1 MRPSE
6 YAQLKRE
13 NDRREGALP
22 LADREEIGRAMA
34 SIRRASWNLYEL
46 ERLRKDLIDMAL
58 RAALEHKTLA
68 ESLGPGR
75 QEIYDDMAREIDPG
89 SFADWL
95 CGLARPY
102 TLWYA
107 VLLLVNMVLGTGRA
121 AAVFLVL
128 MLPLFFVLYLS
139 NCLQRRIWV
148 SRWARARRSLVI
160 EVMLFAVAVVVFT
173 AGIWLLS
180 RRLPRVA
187 GYAAAAALVLV
198 WAVSSLLCRA
208 RYNRAA
214 ARRPWRSA
222 EDAAGGTTA
231 RHKAYSAPPGSC
243 TGPGRGVRTYLL
255 FSFRFGSRPGRFA
268 QSAGPFL
275 AYSRAKIAS
284 PMAAQPT
291 RVHPSCMISAVRSP
305 ASSTPET
312 AASMASASAGMSKL

>member
-58 RAALEHKTLA
+58 RAALEHKMLA

-214 ARRPWRSA
+214 ACRLWRSA
-222 EDAAGGTTA
+222 EDAAGGGP
-231 RHKAYSAPPGSC
+231 RRSIKHKAPRPGLAQDPGGAFAHICCFPSVSAP
-243 TGPGRGVRTYLL
+243 GPAA
-255 FSFRFGSRPGRFA
+255 SHKAPGRFW
-268 QSAGPFL
+268 L
-275 AYSRAKIAS
+275 
-284 PMAAQPT
+284 
-291 RVHPSCMISAVRSP
+291 
-305 ASSTPET
+305 T
-312 AASMASASAGMSKL
+312 AAPESRPPWPHSRRGCTLPA

>member
-187 GYAAAAALVLV
+187 GYAAAVALVLV

-214 ARRPWRSA
+214 VRRPWRSA
-222 EDAAGGTTA
+222 EEAAGGGPRRSIKHKTPRPGLA
-231 RHKAYSAPPGSC
+231 QDPGGAFAHICCFPSVSAPGPAASHKA
-243 TGPGRGVRTYLL
+243 
-255 FSFRFGSRPGRFA
+255 PGRFW
-268 QSAGPFL
+268 L
-275 AYSRAKIAS
+275 
-284 PMAAQPT
+284 
-291 RVHPSCMISAVRSP
+291 
-305 ASSTPET
+305 T
-312 AASMASASAGMSKL
+312 AAPESRPPWPHSRRGRTLPA

>member
-222 EDAAGGTTA
+222 EDAAGGGPRRSIKHKTPRPGLA
-231 RHKAYSAPPGSC
+231 QDPGGAFAHICCFPSVSAPGPAASHKA
-243 TGPGRGVRTYLL
+243 
-255 FSFRFGSRPGRFA
+255 PGRFW
-268 QSAGPFL
+268 L
-275 AYSRAKIAS
+275 
-284 PMAAQPT
+284 
-291 RVHPSCMISAVRSP
+291 
-305 ASSTPET
+305 T
-312 AASMASASAGMSKL
+312 AAPESRPPWPHSRRGCTLPA

>member
-75 QEIYDDMAREIDPG
+75 REIYDDMAREIDPG

-214 ARRPWRSA
+214 ARRLWRSA
-222 EDAAGGTTA
+222 EDAAGGGPRRSIKHKTPRPGLA
-231 RHKAYSAPPGSC
+231 QDPGGAFAHICCFPSVSAPGPAASHKA
-243 TGPGRGVRTYLL
+243 PGRFWLTAAP
-255 FSFRFGSRPGRFA
+255 GSRP
-268 QSAGPFL
+268 PWPH
-275 AYSRAKIAS
+275 SRRGC
-284 PMAAQPT
+284 T
-291 RVHPSCMISAVRSP
+291 LP
-305 ASSTPET
+305 A
-312 AASMASASAGMSKL
+312 

>member
-75 QEIYDDMAREIDPG
+75 REIYDDMAREIDPG

-222 EDAAGGTTA
+222 EDAAGGGPRRSIKHKTPRPGLA
-231 RHKAYSAPPGSC
+231 QDPGGAFAHICCFPSVSAPGPAASHKA
-243 TGPGRGVRTYLL
+243 
-255 FSFRFGSRPGRFA
+255 PGRFW
-268 QSAGPFL
+268 L
-275 AYSRAKIAS
+275 
-284 PMAAQPT
+284 
-291 RVHPSCMISAVRSP
+291 
-305 ASSTPET
+305 T
-312 AASMASASAGMSKL
+312 AAPESRPPWPHSRRGCTLPA

>member
-75 QEIYDDMAREIDPG
+75 REIYDDMAREIDPG

-107 VLLLVNMVLGTGRA
+107 VLLLVNMVLGTGQA

-148 SRWARARRSLVI
+148 SRWARARRGLVI
-160 EVMLFAVAVVVFT
+160 EIMLFAVAVVVFT

-214 ARRPWRSA
+214 VRRPWRSA
-222 EDAAGGTTA
+222 EDAAGEDHG
-231 RHKAYSAPPGSC
+231 AP
-243 TGPGRGVRTYLL
+243 
-255 FSFRFGSRPGRFA
+255 
-268 QSAGPFL
+268 
-275 AYSRAKIAS
+275 
-284 PMAAQPT
+284 
-291 RVHPSCMISAVRSP
+291 
-305 ASSTPET
+305 
-312 AASMASASAGMSKL
+312 

>member
-75 QEIYDDMAREIDPG
+75 REIYDDMAREIDPG

-214 ARRPWRSA
+214 ARRLWRSA
-222 EDAAGGTTA
+222 EDAAGGGPRRSIKHKTPRPGLA
-231 RHKAYSAPPGSC
+231 QDPGGAFAHICCFPSVSAPGPAASHKA
-243 TGPGRGVRTYLL
+243 
-255 FSFRFGSRPGRFA
+255 PGRFW
-268 QSAGPFL
+268 L
-275 AYSRAKIAS
+275 
-284 PMAAQPT
+284 
-291 RVHPSCMISAVRSP
+291 
-305 ASSTPET
+305 T
-312 AASMASASAGMSKL
+312 AAPESRPPWPHSRRGCTLPA

>member
-75 QEIYDDMAREIDPG
+75 REIYDDMAREIDPG

-148 SRWARARRSLVI
+148 SRWPRARRSLVI
-160 EVMLFAVAVVVFT
+160 EIMLFAVAVVVFT
-173 AGIWLLS
+173 AGIWFLS

-198 WAVSSLLCRA
+198 WAASSLLCRA

-231 RHKAYSAPPGSC
+231 RHKA
-243 TGPGRGVRTYLL
+243 
-255 FSFRFGSRPGRFA
+255 
-268 QSAGPFL
+268 
-275 AYSRAKIAS
+275 
-284 PMAAQPT
+284 
-291 RVHPSCMISAVRSP
+291 
-305 ASSTPET
+305 
-312 AASMASASAGMSKL
+312 

>member
-58 RAALEHKTLA
+58 RASAGTQTLA

-75 QEIYDDMAREIDPG
+75 REIYDDMAREIDPG

-139 NCLQRRIWV
+139 IACSAVSGSAGGRVPVEVSSSRSCCL
-148 SRWARARRSLVI
+148 RWRSLC
-160 EVMLFAVAVVVFT
+160 
-173 AGIWLLS
+173 S
-180 RRLPRVA
+180 RRASGFYPGAWPRVA
-187 GYAAAAALVLV
+187 GYAAAVALVLV
-198 WAVSSLLCRA
+198 WAASSLLCRA
-208 RYNRAA
+208 RYNRAPSA
-214 ARRPWRSA
+214 APG
-222 EDAAGGTTA
+222 AAPKMRQGRTTA
-231 RHKAYSAPPGSC
+231 RHKA
-243 TGPGRGVRTYLL
+243 
-255 FSFRFGSRPGRFA
+255 
-268 QSAGPFL
+268 
-275 AYSRAKIAS
+275 
-284 PMAAQPT
+284 
-291 RVHPSCMISAVRSP
+291 
-305 ASSTPET
+305 
-312 AASMASASAGMSKL
+312 

>member
-121 AAVFLVL
+121 TAVFLVL

-139 NCLQRRIWV
+139 NIVLQKSQHIRKIRRYLTQKTV
-148 SRWARARRSLVI
+148 SD
-160 EVMLFAVAVVVFT
+160 T
-173 AGIWLLS
+173 
-180 RRLPRVA
+180 
-187 GYAAAAALVLV
+187 
-198 WAVSSLLCRA
+198 
-208 RYNRAA
+208 
-214 ARRPWRSA
+214 
-222 EDAAGGTTA
+222 
-231 RHKAYSAPPGSC
+231 
-243 TGPGRGVRTYLL
+243 
-255 FSFRFGSRPGRFA
+255 
-268 QSAGPFL
+268 
-275 AYSRAKIAS
+275 
-284 PMAAQPT
+284 
-291 RVHPSCMISAVRSP
+291 
-305 ASSTPET
+305 
-312 AASMASASAGMSKL
+312 